1 MLPNFPRIVQNF
13 EKQTSGNSAPTSR
26 KVSKTAGKNFLVSF
40 MSQAQEVQDKRTS
53 VIQSRSEDKN
63 LSRKDNQEKSVGR
76 DENRDNSKI
85 HNVVNEMGLS
95 YFFVLQDD
103 QQHDPLVENYKTD
116 QQMDL
121 SMDFK
126 EASQLLAKL
135 GFSADDIDALQAE
148 AMNSQKLDLQMFL
161 NFLNS
166 RTPSLEGLTIRGD
179 DLSKILSG
187 ISFNGNSLNFSL
199 DPEKQ
204 FSLDEVKSILNRVI
218 QTPQETTQDMVD
230 VALKKPTETT
240 ISSEEPLSE
249 STNDQKEIYQKDLKD
264 AFARTLV
271 SNYYNSSDTQPAQNQ
286 NVQFQKTGSHD
297 TLTKVETIISS
308 EEPLSESTSNQ
319 REIYQNELKDAFART
334 LIPDRNSPNTQ
345 FIQNQDVYYQLHQKN
360 MKDLLDKTVTPSTS
374 TSTAFN
380 NPASQA
386 SHLPDGSEASQTTS
400 SLAGNIQ
407 NYTNKS
413 DETVRLFTPY
423 QGSESQA
430 TVTQISTDSFS
441 GSGDSKFSH
450 SFFSNQNAQNIL
462 LESNNFLGG
471 LLGNSQS
478 FGQVLNQAQTHLS
491 PTLQVTSQAVMA
503 SQLAER
509 IQQMTQEGKNQLIL
523 QLEPKELGRIVVKL
537 SARENKITTHI
548 KTEDERVRD
557 LLQKNS
563 EALKQYLEEQGLMLD
578 DFSVETENGRG
589 NAHNNDG
596 NYGKN
601 AYFTSG
607 SDTVLD
613 PQLTVQT
620 GITKA
625 GLTNTG
631 GHLIYFYA

>member
-264 AFARTLV
+264 AFARTL
-271 SNYYNSSDTQPAQNQ
+271 
-286 NVQFQKTGSHD
+286 
-297 TLTKVETIISS
+297 
-308 EEPLSESTSNQ
+308 
-319 REIYQNELKDAFART
+319 
-334 LIPDRNSPNTQ
+334 IPDRNSPNTQ

-400 SLAGNIQ
+400 SLAGNIHK
-407 NYTNKS
+407 YTNKS

-578 DFSVETENGRG
+578 EFSVETENGHG
-589 NAHNNDG
+589 NANNNDG

>member
-1 MLPNFPRIVQNF
+1 
-13 EKQTSGNSAPTSR
+13 
-26 KVSKTAGKNFLVSF
+26 
-40 MSQAQEVQDKRTS
+40 
-53 VIQSRSEDKN
+53 
-63 LSRKDNQEKSVGR
+63 
-76 DENRDNSKI
+76 
-85 HNVVNEMGLS
+85 MGLS

-230 VALKKPTETT
+230 VALKKPTETI

-249 STNDQKEIYQKDLKD
+249 STNDQKEIYQKD
-264 AFARTLV
+264 F
-271 SNYYNSSDTQPAQNQ
+271 
-286 NVQFQKTGSHD
+286 
-297 TLTKVETIISS
+297 
-308 EEPLSESTSNQ
+308 
-319 REIYQNELKDAFART
+319 KDAFART
-334 LIPDRNSPNTQ
+334 LISNHNSPNAQSTQ
-345 FIQNQDVYYQLHQKN
+345 KQDVYYQFHQKN

-462 LESNNFLGG
+462 SESNNFLGG

-578 DFSVETENGRG
+578 EFSVETENGRG
-589 NAHNNDG
+589 NANNNDG

>member
-1 MLPNFPRIVQNF
+1 MLPNFPRIVQNS
-13 EKQTSGNSAPTSR
+13 EKQTAGNSAPTSR

-53 VIQSRSEDKN
+53 VIQSRSEQKN

-76 DENRDNSKI
+76 DENQDNSKI

-249 STNDQKEIYQKDLKD
+249 STNDQKEIYQEDFKD
-264 AFARTLV
+264 AFV
-271 SNYYNSSDTQPAQNQ
+271 
-286 NVQFQKTGSHD
+286 
-297 TLTKVETIISS
+297 
-308 EEPLSESTSNQ
+308 
-319 REIYQNELKDAFART
+319 RT
-334 LIPDRNSPNTQ
+334 LISNHNSSNTQ
-345 FIQNQDVYYQLHQKN
+345 STQNQDVYYQFHQKN
-360 MKDLLDKTVTPSTS
+360 MKDLLDKTVNPNTS
-374 TSTAFN
+374 TSTAAN
-380 NPASQA
+380 NIASQA
-386 SHLPDGSEASQTTS
+386 GNLSDGSEASQTTS

-578 DFSVETENGRG
+578 EFSVETENGRG
-589 NAHNNDG
+589 NAHNKDG

-631 GHLIYFYA
+631 GHMIYFYA